1 MAIRTPLLTVLS
13 KGPPI
18 ILRGFVFAMF
28 KVISKLTNFVNGQRW
43 AIASWTFSAGHPF
56 CHVKSHVC
64 RFDGRLFG
72 TCSLERPTFNEPSS
86 WLAARLPGK
95 CTPPTLQ
102 QIRQN
107 RNDRYWSSSSK
118 VTEQIGWRVVMFWH
132 PGEYASALSQN
143 SDVFQ
148 KRSLL
153 ANIIIWSCMYICHL
167 FISSCC
173 EGPLTPYEF
182 LPGLSRA
189 NVLIAFPL
197 YQCSSLETSGR
208 PGRVDGS
215 FVSVRWDLLF
225 ATIFGGTFWHE
236 IW

>member
-1 MAIRTPLLTVLS
+1 MSYCFLNFLSRSSLLPCQIPRLS
-13 KGPPI
+13 FWWAP
-18 ILRGFVFAMF
+18 FWHMF
-28 KVISKLTNFVNGQRW
+28 FGATNLQ
-43 AIASWTFSAGHPF
+43 WTFKLVGSQ
-56 CHVKSHVC
+56 
-64 RFDGRLFG
+64 
-72 TCSLERPTFNEPSS
+72 
-86 WLAARLPGK
+86 
-95 CTPPTLQ
+95 TPWKVHTPTLQ

-173 EGPLTPYEF
+173 EGPLTPYEC

-189 NVLIAFPL
+189 NVPIAFPL

-225 ATIFGGTFWHE
+225 ATIFWWNFLARNLIELFRIRNVRTSLARCMMSSGKYKCLQ
-236 IW
+236 

>member
-1 MAIRTPLLTVLS
+1 MSYCFLNFLSRSSLLPCQIPRLS
-13 KGPPI
+13 FWWAP
-18 ILRGFVFAMF
+18 FWH
-28 KVISKLTNFVNGQRW
+28 ISFGATNLQ
-43 AIASWTFSAGHPF
+43 WTFKLVGSQ
-56 CHVKSHVC
+56 
-64 RFDGRLFG
+64 
-72 TCSLERPTFNEPSS
+72 
-86 WLAARLPGK
+86 
-95 CTPPTLQ
+95 TPWKVHTPTLH

-132 PGEYASALSQN
+132 PGEYARALSQN
-143 SDVFQ
+143 ADVFQ

-153 ANIIIWSCMYICHL
+153 ANIIIWSCMYVCHL

-189 NVLIAFPL
+189 NVPIAFPL

-215 FVSVRWDLLF
+215 FVSVRWDFLF